1 MLGYILEKIVGSKND
16 RDLKKLRPV
25 VEKVNA
31 LEPSVKNLTDEQL
44 SAKTAEFKERLSN
57 GETTDDLLPEA
68 FAVVRETAWRQI
80 GERPY
85 DVQVLGAVVMH
96 QGRIAEMRTGEG
108 KTLTSTMPVYLN
120 ALTGR
125 GVHVVTVNEFL
136 AQRDA
141 DWMGQI
147 YKALGLTVGITLEG
161 RPRSVKKA
169 AYECDITYGTNSE
182 FGFDYLRDHSSA
194 RSIEEKTQ
202 RELHYAIVD
211 EVDSILIDEART
223 PHIISERR
231 QEKADYPRIAR
242 VVARL
247 KKDKHFE
254 IDEKRSKRG
263 SASLTDDGIDLLE
276 NSFSLKN
283 LYDPENID
291 LLHHIMQSVN
301 AHNLYQN
308 DVDYVVTDG
317 RVVIV
322 DEFTGRMQPERRFS
336 DGLHQA
342 IEAKEKV
349 RIVEESQTVARI
361 TFQNYFRMYEKLS
374 GMTGTAAT
382 EATEFHQIYSL
393 DVVVVPTN
401 MPMIRDDR
409 PDFVFRNHQGKVKAV
424 IDDIEE
430 NFNEG
435 RPVLVGTIS
444 IEASVEFSRELTKRG
459 VPHRVLNA
467 KEHNKE
473 GEIIAHAGQKHAV
486 TIATNMAGRGVD
498 IKLADGVRE
507 LGGLYVI
514 GTERHDSRRIDNQ
527 LRGRSGRQGDPGASR
542 FYLSI
547 DDDLMRKFGS
557 DRMAG
562 MMDKLGMEEDIPIE
576 HKWLSKSIQKAQER
590 VEQNHF
596 EARKQI
602 LKYDN
607 VLSQQR
613 DMVYDLR
620 DRAIEQ
626 ESLREDMLQMV
637 EDALNAKMDETLPE
651 DDQLEWNAEE
661 LRTWMERQC
670 GVEPPPADL
679 FNREGPREEIQ
690 ETLLQIFQ
698 KRYEEREEE
707 ISEEVM
713 REIERLILLDR
724 IDYHWMSHLHNIDYI
739 QEGIGFRGYAGRD
752 PLIEFQNEGFAL
764 FESMLTRIYEDAAQ
778 YVYRVQLQ
786 TAPQQ
791 QTAPTGDGKSTAA
804 RPTRRA
810 SRDSTG
816 KKVGRNSPCP
826 CGSGLKY
833 KRCCGRNA

>member
-1 MLGYILEKIVGSKND
+1 MLGYVLEKIVGSKND

-25 VEKVNA
+25 VEQVNA

-44 SAKTAEFKERLSN
+44 SAKTAEFRERLSN
-57 GETTDDLLPEA
+57 GETIDDLLPEA

-85 DVQVLGAVVMH
+85 DVQVLGAVVLH

-120 ALTGR
+120 ALTER

-147 YKALGLTVGITLEG
+147 YKALGMTVGITLEG

-231 QEKADYPRIAR
+231 KEKADYPRIAR

-276 NSFSLKN
+276 NAFTLKN

-301 AHNLYQN
+301 AHYLYQN
-308 DVDYVVTDG
+308 DVDYVVTEG

-382 EATEFHQIYSL
+382 EATEFHQIYGL

-409 PDFVFRNHQGKVKAV
+409 PDFVFRNHEGKVKAV

-459 VPHRVLNA
+459 VAHRVLNA
-467 KEHNKE
+467 KEHTKE

-542 FYLSI
+542 FYLSME
-547 DDDLMRKFGS
+547 DDLMRKFGS
-557 DRMAG
+557 DRMAAT
-562 MMDKLGMEEDIPIE
+562 MDRLGMEEDVPIE
-576 HKWLSKSIQKAQER
+576 HKWLSRSIQKAQER

-637 EDALNAKMDETLPE
+637 EDALAAKMDETLPE
-651 DDQLEWNAEE
+651 DDQLEWDIEG

-670 GVEPPPADL
+670 GVEPPPADVM
-679 FNREGPREEIQ
+679 NRETPRDEIQ
-690 ETLLQIFQ
+690 ETLLQLFQ
-698 KRYEEREEE
+698 KRYEEREKE
-707 ISEEVM
+707 IGAEVM

-764 FESMLTRIYEDAAQ
+764 FENMLTRIYEDAAQ
-778 YVYRVQLQ
+778 YVYRIHLQ

-791 QTAPTGDGKSTAA
+791 PAQTGGRTSAAAAPA
-804 RPTRRA
+804 RRA
-810 SRDSTG
+810 PRNSAG
-816 KKVGRNSPCP
+816 KKVGRNAPCP
-826 CGSGLKY
+826 CGSGRKFKL
-833 KRCCGRNA
+833 CCGRNA

>member
-1 MLGYILEKIVGSKND
+1 MLGYVLEKIVGSKND
-16 RDLKKLRPV
+16 RDLKKLRHV
-25 VEKVNA
+25 VERVNA

-44 SAKTAEFKERLSN
+44 SGKTAEFRERLSN

-85 DVQVLGAVVMH
+85 DVQILGAVVLH

-147 YKALGLTVGITLEG
+147 YKALGMTVGITLEG

-202 RELHYAIVD
+202 RELHYSIVD

-231 QEKADYPRIAR
+231 KEKAEYPRIAR
-242 VVARL
+242 VVSRL
-247 KKDKHFE
+247 KKEKHFE

-276 NSFSLKN
+276 NAFSLKN

-301 AHNLYQN
+301 AHYLYQN

-382 EATEFHQIYSL
+382 EASEFHQIYGL

-409 PDFVFRNHQGKVKAV
+409 DDLVFRNHRGKVQAV
-424 IDDIEE
+424 INDIAE
-430 NFNEG
+430 NFNAG

-459 VPHRVLNA
+459 IAHRVLNA
-467 KEHNKE
+467 KEHTKE

-498 IKLADGVRE
+498 IKLADGVLE

-542 FYLSI
+542 FYLSLE
-547 DDDLMRKFGS
+547 DDLMRKFGS

-562 MMDKLGMEEDIPIE
+562 MMDKFRIEEDVPME
-576 HKWLSKSIQKAQER
+576 HKWFSKSIQKAQER

-637 EDALNAKMDETLPE
+637 EDALTAKMDETLPE
-651 DDQLEWNAEE
+651 DDQLEWDAEA

-670 GVEPPPADL
+670 GVEPPPAHL
-679 FNREGPREEIQ
+679 INRETPRDEIQ

-698 KRYEEREEE
+698 KRYEERERELG
-707 ISEEVM
+707 EEVM

-764 FESMLTRIYEDAAQ
+764 FQNMLTRIYEDAAQ

-791 QTAPTGDGKSTAA
+791 PAPTAGGKSNGAA
-804 RPTRRA
+804 PPQRRA
-810 SRDSTG
+810 PRSSTG
-816 KKVGRNSPCP
+816 KKVGRNAPCP
-826 CGSGLKY
+826 CGSGKKFKL
-833 KRCCGRNA
+833 CCGRNA